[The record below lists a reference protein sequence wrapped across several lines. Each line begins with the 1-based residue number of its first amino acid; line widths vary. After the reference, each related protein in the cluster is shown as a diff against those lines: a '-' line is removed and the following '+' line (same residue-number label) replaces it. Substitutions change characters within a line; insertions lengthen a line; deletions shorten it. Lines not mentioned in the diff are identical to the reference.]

1 MQAKIISIGNS
12 KGVRIPKAMLE
23 ECHIQ
28 ADQEVNLSVVDDT
41 IVISPLKKPRQ
52 GWEEAFRQ
60 SGKAEREDLWEE
72 LPPALEGDEAEWQ
85 W

>member
-1 MQAKIISIGNS
+1 MQSKIISIGNS

-28 ADQEVNLSVVDDT
+28 ADQEVSLTVVDDS
-41 IVISPLKKPRQ
+41 IVISPLRKPRQ
-52 GWEEAFRQ
+52 GWEEAFQ
-60 SGKAEREDLWEE
+60 MGGQAEREDLWEGAP
-72 LPPALEGDEAEWQ
+72 LVEGDEAEWQ